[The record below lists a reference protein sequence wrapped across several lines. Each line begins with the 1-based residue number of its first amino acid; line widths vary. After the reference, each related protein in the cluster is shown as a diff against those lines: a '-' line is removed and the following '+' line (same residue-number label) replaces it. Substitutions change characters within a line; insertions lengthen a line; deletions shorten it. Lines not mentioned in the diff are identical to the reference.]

1 MANKLIYGVL
11 KGTVTGHLRDADD
24 DHYQILVTAG
34 STMHRI
40 AVNVH
45 SSLTP
50 PDLLFQSLATLP
62 ATLTT
67 ALKALPVGFQKVA
80 SKPGGIAQD
89 FVRGG
94 VVKVDKFAVV
104 PGDIPGA
111 DNDLKDKLEKAV
123 VDAMKFSGSV
133 VYALGAKWGPEEKK
147 DKYFKFLPGNGIHD
161 IHMNQGNDKSHGG
174 DDGIFRDGCLFFE
187 DPSGKFRAFFM
198 VFQSQTFQ
206 TDDQTGHA
214 LKGVVPP
221 GPAVKAAKRAT
232 RKAAKKAPAKKRARR
247 R

>member
-1 MANKLIYGVL
+1 MANKFIYGVL

-50 PDLLFQSLATLP
+50 PDLLFQSLTTLP

-67 ALKALPVGFQKVA
+67 ALKALPVGFQKMA

-104 PGDIPGA
+104 PGDIPGE

-123 VDAMKFSGSV
+123 VDAMKLPGSV
-133 VYALGAKWGPEEKK
+133 VYALGAKWGPEQKK
-147 DKYFKFLPGNGIHD
+147 DK
-161 IHMNQGNDKSHGG
+161 
-174 DDGIFRDGCLFFE
+174 
-187 DPSGKFRAFFM
+187 
-198 VFQSQTFQ
+198 
-206 TDDQTGHA
+206 
-214 LKGVVPP
+214 
-221 GPAVKAAKRAT
+221 
-232 RKAAKKAPAKKRARR
+232 
-247 R
+247 